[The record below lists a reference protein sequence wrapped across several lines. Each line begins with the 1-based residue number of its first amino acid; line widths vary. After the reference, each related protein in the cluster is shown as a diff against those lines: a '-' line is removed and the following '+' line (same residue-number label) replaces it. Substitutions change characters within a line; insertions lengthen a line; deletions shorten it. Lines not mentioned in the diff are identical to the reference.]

1 MRSSRAA
8 TFLRK
13 GSGLRRYNGA
23 GSPPKAFKRS
33 QSQGNCAAAVTP
45 TVNGSK
51 VRKTTLAGD
60 IVEYSAREAM
70 IQVSG
75 SLSCLQ
81 SKLKSST
88 SCSKLDAPLAK
99 KSPVV
104 KKSVLRA
111 PTATGKGQEP
121 GSGGN
126 VRSGRPGKPAP
137 KNRLVVPKSKA
148 IAIKKISASSAA
160 KDGGGCVD
168 EDASPVYD
176 SVEWSF
182 REKLKKAEKKHKV
195 SAGALERRLGKSNTA
210 PSPFVERAGGACGVR
225 DAGGGGR

>member
-1 MRSSRAA
+1 MQAVLRRPSKEVS
-8 TFLRK
+8 RK
-13 GSGLRRYNGA
+13 GTARPLSLRQSMGVRYGRPRLLEIWLNLLFPEQYA
-23 GSPPKAFKRS
+23 YLIKSVRF
-33 QSQGNCAAAVTP
+33 TP
-45 TVNGSK
+45 HCPQ
-51 VRKTTLAGD
+51 A
-60 IVEYSAREAM
+60 
-70 IQVSG
+70 
-75 SLSCLQ
+75 
-81 SKLKSST
+81 KLKSST

-99 KSPVV
+99 KSPAV
-104 KKSVLRA
+104 KKSVVRA
-111 PTATGKGQEP
+111 PNAAGKGQEP

-126 VRSGRPGKPAP
+126 VKSGRPGKPAP
-137 KNRLVVPKSKA
+137 KNRLIVPKSKA

-160 KDGGGCVD
+160 KDGGCVD

-195 SAGALERRLGKSNTA
+195 SAGVLERRLGKSNTA

>member
-1 MRSSRAA
+1 MVQAVLRRPSKEVS
-8 TFLRK
+8 RK
-13 GSGLRRYNGA
+13 GTARPLSLRQSMGVRYGRPRLLEIWLNLLFPEQYA
-23 GSPPKAFKRS
+23 YFK
-33 QSQGNCAAAVTP
+33 V
-45 TVNGSK
+45 
-51 VRKTTLAGD
+51 
-60 IVEYSAREAM
+60 SAPLTQA
-70 IQVSG
+70 
-75 SLSCLQ
+75 
-81 SKLKSST
+81 KLKSST

-99 KSPVV
+99 KSPAV

-137 KNRLVVPKSKA
+137 KNRLIVPKSKA

-160 KDGGGCVD
+160 KDGGCYD

-195 SAGALERRLGKSNTA
+195 SAGVLERRLGKSNTA

>member
-1 MRSSRAA
+1 MQAVLRRPSKEVS
-8 TFLRK
+8 RK
-13 GSGLRRYNGA
+13 GTARPLSLRQSMGVRYGRPRLLEIWLNLLFPEQYA
-23 GSPPKAFKRS
+23 YL
-33 QSQGNCAAAVTP
+33 
-45 TVNGSK
+45 K
-51 VRKTTLAGD
+51 V
-60 IVEYSAREAM
+60 SA
-70 IQVSG
+70 
-75 SLSCLQ
+75 SLTQ
-81 SKLKSST
+81 AKLKSST

-104 KKSVLRA
+104 KKSVVRA

-160 KDGGGCVD
+160 KDGGCVD

-195 SAGALERRLGKSNTA
+195 SAGVLGRRFRKKQHR
-210 PSPFVERAGGACGVR
+210 PSPFPERAGGACGV
-225 DAGGGGR
+225 